1 LQRGTPTGV
10 APTSAAMME
19 MQRAPAT
26 VEIETMTKG
35 LPKVVVR
42 VDGDDADSAAEAAF
56 ATYIA
61 TVARLAEWDRTR
73 EE

>member
-1 LQRGTPTGV
+1 
-10 APTSAAMME
+10 
-19 MQRAPAT
+19 
-26 VEIETMTKG
+26 MTKG